1 MRKIKKD
8 QYALH
13 FQNKMIGLFLGDTDF
28 SETVLNKIKKIKK
41 KYFIIDFSKNSK
53 FKKNKYS
60 HRISI
65 GKFGKI
71 LDLIKDKKSKKV
83 LFAGKIAKP
92 KFSSLRLDFKGI
104 YYMPG
109 VIKAAKKGDAAII
122 KAIIKILNNEGI
134 KVISSISFNPELA
147 LKSGNYT
154 KLKPNNKD
162 LVSIKAGIKY
172 FNKLND
178 LDHVQA
184 LIVNDSKIVAKE
196 GREGTRKMLAK
207 LKKKTQGMLIKFP
220 KKKQDLRMDLPTIG
234 LQTLKDCKRYGLKGI
249 ILKSKK
255 NIILEKAKCIH
266 FANKNRIFIKV
277 I

>member
-1 MRKIKKD
+1 
-8 QYALH
+8 
-13 FQNKMIGLFLGDTDF
+13 MIGLFLGDTIF
-28 SETVLNKIKKIKK
+28 SEIVLNRIKKLKK

-53 FKKNKYS
+53 FKNNDHSY
-60 HRISI
+60 RISI

-71 LDLIKDKKSKKV
+71 INLIKEKKSKRV

-92 KFSSLRLDFKGI
+92 QLSSLRLDIKGI
-104 YYMPG
+104 YYMPRI
-109 VIKAAKKGDAAII
+109 IKASKKGDSAIL
-122 KAIIKILNNEGI
+122 KSIIKILNNEGV

-147 LKSGNYT
+147 LNLGKYT
-154 KLKPNNKD
+154 KIEPNKKD
-162 LVSIKAGIKY
+162 LVSIKKGIKY

-184 LIVNDSKIVAKE
+184 LVVKDSKIVAKE
-196 GREGTRKMLAK
+196 GREGTRKMLSR
-207 LKKKTQGMLIKFP
+207 LKKKTQSILIKFP

-234 LQTLKDCKRYGLKGI
+234 LQTFKDCKKYGVKGV
-249 ILKSKK
+249 ILRSKK
-255 NIILEKAKCIH
+255 NIILDKDKCIN